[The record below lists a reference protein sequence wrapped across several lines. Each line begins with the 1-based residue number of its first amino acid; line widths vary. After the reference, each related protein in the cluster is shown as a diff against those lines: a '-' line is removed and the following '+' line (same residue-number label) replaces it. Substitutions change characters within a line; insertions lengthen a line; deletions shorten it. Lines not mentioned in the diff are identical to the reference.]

1 VSRRNVLWDARKD
14 TARVLISETALRRRV
29 KALGRQISR
38 DYAGQKVI
46 LVSVLKGSVVF
57 LADLMRAIK
66 TPCAVD
72 FMAVSS
78 YVGSESSGVVRVTMD
93 LRESPEGKNVILV
106 EDIVDTGLTLAYLK
120 DLMRAR
126 SVRSLKI
133 CALLDKPECH
143 RAPVSLDYL
152 GFSIPNEFVV
162 GYGLDYAER
171 YRNLPHIAV
180 LKRSVYEK

>member
-1 VSRRNVLWDARKD
+1 MSLGNGLWDAKRD
-14 TARVLISETALRRRV
+14 TARVLLSEAALRRRV
-29 KALGRQISR
+29 KAIGRQISK

-46 LVSVLKGSVVF
+46 LVSILKGSVVF

-66 TPCAVD
+66 VPCAVD

-93 LRESPEGKNVILV
+93 LRESPEGKNIILV

-120 DLMRAR
+120 DLMKAR
-126 SVRSLKI
+126 SVKSLKI

-143 RAPVSLDYL
+143 RVPVSLDYL
-152 GFSIPNEFVV
+152 GFTIPNEFVV

-171 YRNLPHIAV
+171 YRSLPHIAV